1 MEGQQKRTIDE
12 AEPSLLEGVKALIV
26 DIEGTTTPV
35 GFVKETLFPY
45 AEENVES
52 FLTKRYDDEETQE
65 DIKALQELAAKDKAD
80 GVEGVVEIPKEGS
93 KDDIIKAVVDNVK
106 WQMDE
111 DRKTTAL
118 KQLQGHIW
126 REGYKTGQIKAE
138 LFEDV
143 GPALQQIVEEGVNVY
158 VYSSG
163 SVEAQKLLFGNT
175 EEGDLL
181 ELFTDFFDTTIGD
194 KKDSGSYKKIV
205 DKIGVSPEEIL
216 FLTDMPEEAT
226 AASKAGLRSA
236 LVTRDGNEELTE
248 EHFQNFL
255 VIESFGEL
263 FGDDDDEDYKRL
275 EGEDNGEVDEE
286 DEDEDDLGEEEEE
299 PEDDEGEDE
308 DDA

>member
-1 MEGQQKRTIDE
+1 MCCCF
-12 AEPSLLEGVKALIV
+12 VKALIV
-26 DIEGTTTPV
+26 DIEGTTTPI

-52 FLTKRYDDEETQE
+52 FLTKRYDDEETQQ
-65 DIKALQELAAKDKAD
+65 DIKALQELAAKEKAD

-93 KDDIIKAVVDNVK
+93 KEDIIKAVVDNVK

-181 ELFTDFFDTTIGD
+181 ELFTDFFDTTIGN

-205 DKIGVSPEEIL
+205 EKIGVSPEEIL
-216 FLTDMPEEAT
+216 FLTDTPEEAT

-236 LVTRDGNEELTE
+236 LVARDGNEELTE

-275 EGEDNGEVDEE
+275 EGEDNGEVDDE

>member
-26 DIEGTTTPV
+26 DIEGTTTPI

-52 FLTKRYDDEETQE
+52 FLTKRYDDEETQQ

-93 KDDIIKAVVDNVK
+93 KEDIIKAVVDNVK

-181 ELFTDFFDTTIGD
+181 ELFTDFFDTTIGN

-205 DKIGVSPEEIL
+205 EKISVSPEEIL
-216 FLTDMPEEAT
+216 FLTDTPEEAT

-236 LVTRDGNEELTE
+236 LVARDGNEELTE

-275 EGEDNGEVDEE
+275 EGEDNGEVDDE

>member
-26 DIEGTTTPV
+26 DIEGTTTPI

-52 FLTKRYDDEETQE
+52 FLTKRYDDEEIQQ

-93 KDDIIKAVVDNVK
+93 KEDIIKAVVDNVK

-181 ELFTDFFDTTIGD
+181 ELFTDFFDTTIGN

-205 DKIGVSPEEIL
+205 EKIGVSPEEIL
-216 FLTDMPEEAT
+216 FLTDTPEEAT

-236 LVTRDGNEELTE
+236 LVARDGNEELTE

-275 EGEDNGEVDEE
+275 EGEDNGEVDDE

>member
-1 MEGQQKRTIDE
+1 M
-12 AEPSLLEGVKALIV
+12 EGVKALIV
-26 DIEGTTTPV
+26 DIEGTTTPI

-52 FLTKRYDDEETQE
+52 FLTKRYDDEETQQ

-93 KDDIIKAVVDNVK
+93 KEDIIKAVVDNVK

-181 ELFTDFFDTTIGD
+181 ELFTDFFDTTIGN

-205 DKIGVSPEEIL
+205 EKIGVSPEEIL
-216 FLTDMPEEAT
+216 FLTDTPEEAT

-236 LVTRDGNEELTE
+236 LVARDGNEELTE

-275 EGEDNGEVDEE
+275 EGEDNGEVDDE

>member
-1 MEGQQKRTIDE
+1 M
-12 AEPSLLEGVKALIV
+12 
-26 DIEGTTTPV
+26 
-35 GFVKETLFPY
+35 
-45 AEENVES
+45 ES
-52 FLTKRYDDEETQE
+52 FLTKRYDDEETQQ

-93 KDDIIKAVVDNVK
+93 KEDIIKAVVDNVK

-181 ELFTDFFDTTIGD
+181 ELFTDFFDTTIGN

-205 DKIGVSPEEIL
+205 EKIGVSPEEIL
-216 FLTDMPEEAT
+216 FLTDTPEEAT

-236 LVTRDGNEELTE
+236 LVARDGNEELTE

-275 EGEDNGEVDEE
+275 EGEDNGEVDDE